1 MITEQVEL
9 GYLPAVVFGSQ
20 TASKHESATFSR
32 VDEIHIASNLF
43 RATIPPCDKT
53 FTIHIVLRA
62 FQSLY
67 FTSRMPRSGL
77 GTFAP
82 LPVIVSW
89 NILGEG
95 ERKREK
101 SLRTKCGDQWRGR
114 QTDTI
119 SQLHDLSLCQ
129 VCLICPERS
138 GDDRRWDI

>member
-20 TASKHESATFSR
+20 RRASTSQQR
-32 VDEIHIASNLF
+32 F
-43 RATIPPCDKT
+43 RALMRYTSHRTYCVPPCDKT

-62 FQSLY
+62 FQSIY
-67 FTSRMPRSGL
+67 FTSRMPRRGL

-82 LPVIVSW
+82 LPVVVSW

-95 ERKREK
+95 ERRGER

-138 GDDRRWDI
+138 GYDRRWDR